1 MPAFKF
7 TITRAPVALECE
19 VGSLGEAIGLLQA
32 EDTAIRTLI
41 ATADDLNS
49 SNGEAQAAPS
59 GDAPATSAEPPK
71 TRKTRGSNK
80 DKGDPANAAAPAPV
94 EIPGAPAAAAAQA
107 APVNT
112 APGPSGVPAFLD
124 RTGEAAATAAAP
136 PPPPPAIPAAPPA
149 PPAAPPSG
157 VLAGKVI
164 AELDK
169 RMAGNAGTG
178 EALAGWLA
186 QCGLVKAGTTYSD
199 AIDAVRMLADDKV
212 AVVAGQLNVA

>member
-32 EDTAIRTLI
+32 EDTSIRTLI

-59 GDAPATSAEPPK
+59 GDAPATAAEPPK
-71 TRKTRGSNK
+71 QRKPRGSNK
-80 DKGDPANAAAPAPV
+80 DKGDPATATAPAPV
-94 EIPGAPAAAAAQA
+94 EIPTAAAPAA

-124 RTGEAAATAAAP
+124 RTSEAAATAAAP

-169 RMAGNAGTG
+169 RAEAPGAAD
-178 EALAGWLA
+178 ALAGWLA

-212 AVVAGQLNVA
+212 AVVAGQLGVTA

>member
-1 MPAFKF
+1 MAPFTF
-7 TITRAPVALECE
+7 TIRRAPVELTCE
-19 VGSLGEAIGLLQA
+19 VGSIAEAIGILQT
-32 EDTAIRTLI
+32 EDTTVRTLI
-41 ATADDLNS
+41 ATADDLNG

-59 GDAPATSAEPPK
+59 GDAPAAAAEAPK
-71 TRKTRGSNK
+71 PRKPRGSNK
-80 DKGDPANAAAPAPV
+80 DKGDPANAAAPAP
-94 EIPGAPAAAAAQA
+94 EAIPGTATAAPT

-112 APGPSGVPAFLD
+112 APGSNGLPTFLD
-124 RTGEAAATAAAP
+124 RTSEAAATAAAP

-169 RMAGNAGTG
+169 RAEAPGAAD
-178 EALAGWLA
+178 ALAGWLA

-212 AVVAGQLNVA
+212 AVVAGQLGVTA